1 MIFNKIKHEDIKII
15 SNWERSNFSNA
26 EIYNAKQLENI
37 FNNNTYQIIGAYD
50 ESKLC
55 GYIIIHIGDKIDIEK
70 IFVESNSRK
79 QGIGTKL
86 VKYVVEHFPNKK
98 IILEVSKENS
108 TAISFYKT
116 LGFNL
121 LNTRKD
127 YYGINKDALIL
138 EN

>member
-1 MIFNKIKHEDIKII
+1 MILNKIKQEDIKIL
-15 SNWERSNFSNA
+15 SNWEQNNFSNT
-26 EIYNAKQLENI
+26 EIYNVKQLENI

-70 IFVESNSRK
+70 IFVAPNSRK

-108 TAISFYKT
+108 IAISFYKT

-127 YYGINKDALIL
+127 YYGTNKDALIL